1 MDFES
6 IAYLDKGN
14 QLQRAIQKLLTENRV
29 MDYLQE
35 FHPILVGTIP
45 INIATEDS
53 DVDIVCSF
61 ESQDKFKEEINRN
74 FNTYPEY
81 SVVQKSFQDEP
92 TVVVRFKMGAFPVE
106 IFAQR
111 KPSNQQMAFLHM
123 LIEHK
128 ILEEEGKDFR
138 KAIIELKENGL
149 KTEPAFTKL
158 LNLQGDP
165 YLSLLKY
172 GKQKGFI

>member
-1 MDFES
+1 MNFLS
-6 IAYLDKGN
+6 IEYLKTGN
-14 QLQRAIQKLLTENRV
+14 QLQKEVYNLLTKNRV
-29 MDYLQE
+29 MEKLKRL
-35 FHPILVGTIP
+35 HPILVGTIP
-45 INIATEDS
+45 INIATNYS
-53 DVDIVCSF
+53 DLDIVCTF
-61 ESQDKFKEEINRN
+61 ENKELFKEEIQSQ
-74 FNTYPEY
+74 FSAYPDFSIIE
-81 SVVQKSFQDEP
+81 KSFQNES
-92 TVVVRFKMGAFPVE
+92 TVIVRFKMKAFPVE

-138 KAIIELKENGL
+138 KSIIELKENGL

-158 LNLQGDP
+158 LNLQGDS